1 MITINQ
7 SISISGNSIIH
18 NGEKD
23 IIAAYIN
30 ANIGSDGNISI
41 NKSINDKEIFHCK
54 EEEILKDLNEFEAY
68 VYKTARELKE
78 KKDVIS

>member
-41 NKSINDKEIFHCK
+41 NKSINDKKIFHCK
-54 EEEILKDLNEFEAY
+54 EEILKDLNEFEAY